1 MSKTLE
7 MPIGTKEEP
16 LKPVEVPAPALQT
29 ALTIAD
35 LKAMS
40 DELAK
45 ELNEMYEEPLK
56 MKAEAEKL
64 FQANGV
70 RQAELLEAF
79 YQKTG
84 VKFQPAFKEKFTVNV
99 II

>member
-1 MSKTLE
+1 MSKTIE
-7 MPIGTKEEP
+7 MPVNEAD
-16 LKPVEVPAPALQT
+16 LKPIEVPAPEIQG
-29 ALTIAD
+29 ALTID
-35 LKAMS
+35 ELKAMS
-40 DELAK
+40 DEFAK
-45 ELNEMYEEPLK
+45 ELNDMYAKPLEMK
-56 MKAEAEKL
+56 MEAEKL
-64 FQANGV
+64 FKAAGE